1 MRNSNEFFFQLRH
14 PINSAGGNDTVFA
27 KTYLGWTPKAK
38 EFLAWVAFPAAGSHQ
53 LEALIGCMQ
62 DIVVNGAKI
71 TEEDLDE
78 VEKRKTANS
87 SASTGLTRIQQVID
101 AVDITKGCAR

>member
-1 MRNSNEFFFQLRH
+1 M
-14 PINSAGGNDTVFA
+14 FA

-87 SASTGLTRIQQVID
+87 SAIALTRVQQVID

>member
-1 MRNSNEFFFQLRH
+1 M
-14 PINSAGGNDTVFA
+14 FA

-38 EFLAWVAFPAAGSHQ
+38 TYLAWVAFPAAGSHQ

-78 VEKRKTANS
+78 VEKRKTANA
-87 SASTGLTRIQQVID
+87 SASIGLTRIQQVID